1 MKSLTWG
8 ITVQLWWYRGLQAA
22 RGLRWWM
29 YSHIFLTKEER
40 IQLWWR
46 AQQLRKRDQWVRQ
59 GFSDA
64 QKGIRHFPHHGSC
77 RCALCEAYASGYRT
91 GLNQL
96 QFVRTQ

>member
-1 MKSLTWG
+1 MRHVIWG
-8 ITVQLWWYRGLQAA
+8 RTVRLWWYRGLQAT
-22 RGLRWWM
+22 RGVRWWT

-46 AQQLRKRDQWVRQ
+46 AQQLRKRDKLVSQ
-59 GFSDA
+59 GFADA
-64 QKGIRHFPHHGSC
+64 QRGIRHFPHHGSC

-96 QFVRTQ
+96 HLEQTK